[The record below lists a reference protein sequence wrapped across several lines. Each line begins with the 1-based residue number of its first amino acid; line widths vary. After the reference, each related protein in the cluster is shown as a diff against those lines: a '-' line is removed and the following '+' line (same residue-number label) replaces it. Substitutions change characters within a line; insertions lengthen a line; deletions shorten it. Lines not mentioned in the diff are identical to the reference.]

1 MLLRN
6 QPLDDIVP
14 PVRLSW
20 VRFFL
25 AMVLLAGCAASSDNP
40 LERRLAEM
48 SDAELVNYHKGLNDR
63 LKDMQAKTVEEDR
76 QGMISQE
83 EPVAQMPYILGGE
96 GWQLEQKLKKVRKEM
111 ARRNISY

>member
-1 MLLRN
+1 MS
-6 QPLDDIVP
+6 
-14 PVRLSW
+14 VRLSW
-20 VRFFL
+20 VFFFL
-25 AMVLLAGCAASSDNP
+25 ATVLLVGCATNTDDPMA
-40 LERRLAEM
+40 RRLSEM
-48 SDAELVNYHKGLNDR
+48 SDGELVDCYKGLSDR
-63 LKDMQAKTVEEDR
+63 LKDVQAKTVEEDR